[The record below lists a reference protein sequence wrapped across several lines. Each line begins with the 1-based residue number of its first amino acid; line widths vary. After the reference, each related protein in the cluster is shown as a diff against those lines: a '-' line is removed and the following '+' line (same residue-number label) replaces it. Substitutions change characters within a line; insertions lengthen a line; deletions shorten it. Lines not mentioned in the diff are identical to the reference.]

1 MTDVIEIRDLAGS
14 DAAALS
20 KLLLGERP
28 EYIGHF
34 HPFAFDEET
43 VAKQLTNRR
52 RDRFWGFWQGSGLV
66 GFFMMRGLDAG
77 YSRPAFGICVA
88 EAASGK
94 GLARRALQH
103 SLDWAIA
110 EGVQTMILTVSE
122 DNVRARRI
130 YEDFGFRPTGQ
141 LADSGLTIYD
151 LPVPTA

>member
-1 MTDVIEIRDLAGS
+1 MSDEIEIRDLTDS

-20 KLLLGERP
+20 KLLLAERP

-34 HPFAFDEET
+34 HPFAFDEKTIAE
-43 VAKQLTNRR
+43 QLTSRR
-52 RDRFWGFWQGSGLV
+52 RDRFWGFWCGPELI

-77 YSRPAFGICVA
+77 YARPAFGICVA
-88 EAASGK
+88 EASSGK

-103 SLDWAIA
+103 SSDWAAA
-110 EGVQTMILTVSE
+110 EGIQTMILTVSE

-151 LPVPTA
+151 LQVPTA